1 MPRLQIAADDRD
13 VRHGRG
19 DQCARCKGTWFQD
32 QELRLA
38 KDEAEPSLVWDDY
51 EPGQHAEKFRA
62 GPRHLRCP
70 DDQTELVELDYEG
83 SGVAIDYCTS
93 CRGIWLDAGEFVQIV
108 DALRHELDVRDVPE
122 YLRES
127 LKQAKEVLAGPE
139 SHFSEWRDFRT
150 VMKLL
155 RYRFLAE
162 HMQFTN
168 FLMKF
173 PRIS

>member
-1 MPRLQIAADDRD
+1 MFGM
-13 VRHGRG
+13 VEVEE
-19 DQCARCKGTWFQD
+19 CACCKGTWFRD
-32 QELRLA
+32 HELGLA
-38 KDEAEPSLVWDDY
+38 KDEAEPNLVWDDY
-51 EPGQHAEKFRA
+51 EPSQHPDAFRVS
-62 GPRHLRCP
+62 PRHLRCP
-70 DDQTELVELDYEG
+70 DCGTKLVELDYDR

-93 CRGIWLDAGEFVQIV
+93 CRGIWLDAGEFLRII
-108 DALRHELDVRDVPE
+108 DALRHELDVREVPD

-127 LKQAKEVLAGPE
+127 LKQAKEVLSGPE
-139 SHFSEWRDFRT
+139 SHLSEWHDFRT

-162 HMQFTN
+162 HTQFTN